1 MHPPLFH
8 DSPPYLI
15 YTAVSEA
22 GVTEA
27 GLEPCVGSEGLGAV
41 VRKNRGWG
49 VSEVCRLK
57 MQVHASAE
65 NLRQSLAVLRHLLE
79 EADES
84 GGIWMEWVMGD
95 EGKRWFYCRMKEEMQ
110 YFIYCRRAGL
120 NHFVQNSSLLQSLGA
135 RAAPLLPY
143 VTAHM
148 TPHMTSLLRLFPR
161 RLSRRHSAGEADFMD
176 ISFSARADKKKRAL
190 VPHINMRSGWSYQ
203 LRAKRVPR
211 RGRKCVRVPVGRVDI
226 ATGDIATG
234 DIATGETLDGPP
246 FCAPA
251 SLAPKRLYR
260 AASAPVL
267 VTTPRRPCPLPLP
280 LQTQPLPLPLPR
292 RAAPYSA
299 LVRRK
304 EQDRTPLQRRYDP
317 PIRINLPAYNA
328 GTAARTVAVRTAVP

>member
-1 MHPPLFH
+1 VCCVLCAVCCVLFAVCCLLQFALCMLYAVCCMILWLLFPRSHSLPLPLLVRPHSNPMHPPLFH
-8 DSPPYLI
+8 DSHPTLYI
-15 YTAVSEA
+15 
-22 GVTEA
+22 
-27 GLEPCVGSEGLGAV
+27 
-41 VRKNRGWG
+41 
-49 VSEVCRLK
+49 
-57 MQVHASAE
+57 Q
-65 NLRQSLAVLRHLLE
+65 
-79 EADES
+79 
-84 GGIWMEWVMGD
+84 
-95 EGKRWFYCRMKEEMQ
+95 
-110 YFIYCRRAGL
+110 
-120 NHFVQNSSLLQSLGA
+120 LLQSLGA